1 MIKHCDERARR
12 SVIRSACRAAV
23 LAATFAVVGAAS
35 DSAMAQTDYPNKP
48 IRIVVGF
55 GAGGPSD
62 TVSRVFGQR
71 ISEILG
77 QPVVV
82 ENRPGAGGTIATE
95 YVARSEPDGYTLM
108 LLTTANATNETLRSS
123 MPYKVGPHITAI
135 APLAETNNVLVVH
148 PSLPANN
155 MAEFIA
161 YAKAKPEEMFYATAG
176 VGSSTHLTHALF
188 DMMAGTRMK
197 AVHYRGGGPA
207 MADLLSGQVKIMFAS
222 IAPVIGA
229 VKEGKLRALATTGA
243 KRDPA
248 FPDLPTVAEAV
259 LPGFET
265 QLWLGLSTPAK
276 TPRPIVDK
284 LAKAAAEASQS
295 PQVKDRLAKLG
306 FVTLSGTPDAY
317 EAFYKTEVVKWAK
330 VIDAA
335 GLPKQ

>member
-1 MIKHCDERARR
+1 MIRNCDARWRR
-12 SVIRSACRAAV
+12 SFVRNAWRAAA
-23 LAATFAVVGAAS
+23 LASAVALAGAAL
-35 DSAMAQTDYPNKP
+35 DSAVAQTDYPNKP

-148 PSLPANN
+148 PSLPATN

-161 YAKAKPEEMFYATAG
+161 YAKAKPEEMFYAT
-176 VGSSTHLTHALF
+176 
-188 DMMAGTRMK
+188 
-197 AVHYRGGGPA
+197 Y
-207 MADLLSGQVKIMFAS
+207 
-222 IAPVIGA
+222 
-229 VKEGKLRALATTGA
+229 
-243 KRDPA
+243 
-248 FPDLPTVAEAV
+248 
-259 LPGFET
+259 
-265 QLWLGLSTPAK
+265 
-276 TPRPIVDK
+276 
-284 LAKAAAEASQS
+284 
-295 PQVKDRLAKLG
+295 
-306 FVTLSGTPDAY
+306 TLSLHDA
-317 EAFYKTEVVKWAK
+317 
-330 VIDAA
+330 
-335 GLPKQ
+335 LPI